1 MAKSYFINNIDSYIG
16 KEILAQ
22 LIGTE
27 EEPSGNTII
36 GTRLDPNNHEK
47 LGGMK
52 KVLKRHKPL
61 LFKKYLSE
69 MDVLIY
75 DTYKGDLNEIKIAL
89 ETFRKPKKEIESQ
102 KVLV

>member
-1 MAKSYFINNIDSYIG
+1 
-16 KEILAQ
+16 
-22 LIGTE
+22 
-27 EEPSGNTII
+27 
-36 GTRLDPNNHEK
+36 
-47 LGGMK
+47 MK

-89 ETFRKPKKEIESQ
+89 EAFRKPKKEIESQ